1 MKEAGLT
8 PLLHQYKRIKAK
20 YPDAILLF
28 RVGDFYE
35 TFYEDAKIASKVL
48 GIVLTQRQEGVPL
61 AGVPYHAVEP
71 YIAKLV
77 RAGYKVAICEQL
89 EEPKPGKLVRRDVV
103 EVITP
108 GTLLEPQLLKERQ
121 PNYLM
126 ALVEDRNMWGVAT
139 IDISTGEFRVT
150 EIEAGHIK
158 DEVQKFQPSEI
169 IIPQSMTNIPDF
181 LKSYNLT
188 TIDDINFD
196 SELANTELCRHF
208 NVQSVDGFGL
218 TDMPLAIRAAGAALH
233 YVKETKKHTLDY
245 ISSIKPYRVQ
255 DFMFIDSFT
264 RRNLELTEKITG
276 EYEGSLLSV
285 LDETCTPMGARLMRE
300 YVLSPLLDLNH
311 IRKRLDAVQVLY
323 DAPTLLTKLRSIL
336 AKLPDMQRLISR
348 INVGRANPRELQGL
362 KRSIMLLPKINELLP
377 QSLSE
382 WKVTSLH
389 EVADII
395 DKTLVED
402 PPTKITE
409 GGLIKEGA
417 NAELDELRQVVRE
430 GKNWIAQLEAR
441 ERIRTGIESLKVGYN
456 SVFGYYIEVT
466 KPNLHKVPKNYIRK
480 QTLVNAER
488 FITPELKEY
497 ESKVLHAEDRIKDLE
512 YKLYNELRKEVAK
525 YTTLIQE
532 VAQKLAELD
541 VLASLAYVARKYN
554 YVRPEFHEADRIEI
568 IGGRHPVVE
577 HQLKEGE
584 FVPNDLM
591 FDEWHRILIVTGPN
605 MSGKST
611 YLRQAALILIM
622 AQMGS
627 FVPAESAHLRIVDRI
642 FTRIG
647 ASDDITRGVSTFLAE
662 MNETANILHNA
673 TERSLII
680 LDEIGRGTS
689 TFDGLAIAWAVVEY
703 IARNIKACTLFAT
716 HYHELTRLAD
726 MIPIV
731 KNFYVEAK
739 RYKNQIIFLHRVKP
753 GSSDESYGVDVA
765 RLAGLPKSVIQRAK
779 EILRHL
785 EYEEKR
791 QVLKKILK
799 STQVSLFDALEESEH
814 PIITKLKA
822 VDVNKLTPIDALLLI
837 RELKENLDR

>member
-1 MKEAGLT
+1 MKEGLT

-35 TFYEDAKIASKVL
+35 TFYEDAQIASKVL

-89 EEPKPGKLVRRDVV
+89 EEPKPGKLVHRDVV

-126 ALVEDRNMWGVAT
+126 ALVEERNMWGVAV

-150 EIEAGHIK
+150 EVEANHIE

-169 IIPQSMTNIPDF
+169 IIPQSMANIPNF

-196 SELANTELCRHF
+196 NELANTELCRHF

-233 YVKETKKHTLDY
+233 YVKETKKQTLDY

-285 LDETCTPMGARLMRE
+285 LDETCTPMGARLLRE
-300 YVLSPLLDLNH
+300 YMLSPLLDVTH

-377 QSLSE
+377 QSLSA
-382 WKVTSLH
+382 WKVTDLH

-409 GGLIKEGA
+409 GGLIKDGA
-417 NAELDELRQVVRE
+417 NAELDELRQIVRE
-430 GKNWIAQLEAR
+430 GKNWIAQLETR

-466 KPNLHKVPKNYIRK
+466 KPNLHKVPKDYIRK

-525 YTTLIQE
+525 YTTSMQE
-532 VAQKLAELD
+532 VAHKLAELD

-568 IGGRHPVVE
+568 VGGRHPVVE

-584 FVPNDLM
+584 FVPNDLI

-627 FVPAESAHLRIVDRI
+627 FVPAENARLRIVDRI

-647 ASDDITRGVSTFLAE
+647 ASDDIARGVSTFLAE

-703 IARNIKACTLFAT
+703 IARNIKAYTLFAT

-765 RLAGLPKSVIQRAK
+765 RLAGLPSPVIQRAK

-799 STQVSLFDALEESEH
+799 STQVSLFDTLEESEH

-822 VDVNKLTPIDALLLI
+822 IDVNKLTPIDALLLVK
-837 RELKENLDR
+837 ELKESLNR

>member
-1 MKEAGLT
+1 MKEGLT

-35 TFYEDAKIASKVL
+35 TFYEDAQIASKVL

-61 AGVPYHAVEP
+61 AGVPYHAAEP

-89 EEPKPGKLVRRDVV
+89 EEPKPGKLVHRDVV

-126 ALVEDRNMWGVAT
+126 ALIAERNMWGVAT

-150 EIEAGHIK
+150 EVEANHIE

-169 IIPQSMTNIPDF
+169 IIPHSMTNIPNF

-196 SELANTELCRHF
+196 NELANTELCRHF

-218 TDMPLAIRAAGAALH
+218 TDMPLAIRTAGAALH

-285 LDETCTPMGARLMRE
+285 LDETCTPMGARLLRE
-300 YVLSPLLDLNH
+300 YMLSPLLDVTH

-323 DAPTLLTKLRSIL
+323 EAPTLLTKLRSIL
-336 AKLPDMQRLISR
+336 ARLPDMQRLISR

-362 KRSIMLLPKINELLP
+362 KRSIMLLPEINELLP
-377 QSLSE
+377 QSLSD
-382 WKVTSLH
+382 WKVTTLH

-409 GGLIKEGA
+409 GGLIKDGA
-417 NAELDELRQVVRE
+417 NAELDELRQIVRE
-430 GKNWIAQLEAR
+430 GKNWIAQLETR

-466 KPNLHKVPKNYIRK
+466 KPNLHKVPKDYIRK

-525 YTTLIQE
+525 YTTSIQE

-568 IGGRHPVVE
+568 VGGRHPVVE
-577 HQLKEGE
+577 RQLKEGE

-627 FVPAESAHLRIVDRI
+627 FVPAESARLRIVDRI

-647 ASDDITRGVSTFLAE
+647 ASDDIARGVSTFLAE

-703 IARNIKACTLFAT
+703 IARNIKAYTLFAT

-765 RLAGLPKSVIQRAK
+765 RLAGLPSPVIQRAK

-822 VDVNKLTPIDALLLI
+822 VDVNKLTPIDALLLVK
-837 RELKENLDR
+837 ELKESLNR

>member
-1 MKEAGLT
+1 MKEGLT

-35 TFYEDAKIASKVL
+35 TFYEDAQIASKVL

-89 EEPKPGKLVRRDVV
+89 EEPKPGKLVHRDVV

-126 ALVEDRNMWGVAT
+126 ALIEERNMWGVAV

-150 EIEAGHIK
+150 EVEANHIE

-169 IIPQSMTNIPDF
+169 IIPQSMANIPNF

-196 SELANTELCRHF
+196 NELANTELCRHF

-233 YVKETKKHTLDY
+233 YVKETKKQTLDY

-285 LDETCTPMGARLMRE
+285 LDETCTPMGARLLRE
-300 YVLSPLLDLNH
+300 YMLSPLLDVTH

-377 QSLSE
+377 QSLSA
-382 WKVTSLH
+382 WKVTDLH

-409 GGLIKEGA
+409 GGLIKDGA
-417 NAELDELRQVVRE
+417 NAELDELRQIVRE
-430 GKNWIAQLEAR
+430 GKNWIAQLETR

-466 KPNLHKVPKNYIRK
+466 KPNLHKVPKDYIRK

-525 YTTLIQE
+525 YTTSMQE
-532 VAQKLAELD
+532 VAHKLAELD

-568 IGGRHPVVE
+568 VGGRHPVVE

-584 FVPNDLM
+584 FVPNDLI

-611 YLRQAALILIM
+611 YLRQVALILIM

-627 FVPAESAHLRIVDRI
+627 FVPAENARLRIVDRI

-647 ASDDITRGVSTFLAE
+647 ASDDIARGVSTFLAE

-703 IARNIKACTLFAT
+703 IARNIKAYTLFAT

-765 RLAGLPKSVIQRAK
+765 RLAGLPSPVIQRAK

-799 STQVSLFDALEESEH
+799 STQVSLFDTLEESEH

-822 VDVNKLTPIDALLLI
+822 IDVNKLTPIDALLLI
-837 RELKENLDR
+837 KELKESLNR

>member
-1 MKEAGLT
+1 MKEGLT

-35 TFYEDAKIASKVL
+35 TFYEDAQIASKVL

-89 EEPKPGKLVRRDVV
+89 EEPKPGKLVHRDVV

-126 ALVEDRNMWGVAT
+126 ALVEERNMWGVAV

-150 EIEAGHIK
+150 EVEANHIE

-169 IIPQSMTNIPDF
+169 IIPQSMANIPNF

-196 SELANTELCRHF
+196 NELANTELCRHF

-233 YVKETKKHTLDY
+233 YVKETKKQTLDY

-285 LDETCTPMGARLMRE
+285 LDETCTPMGARLLRE
-300 YVLSPLLDLNH
+300 YMLSPLLDVTH

-377 QSLSE
+377 QSLSA
-382 WKVTSLH
+382 WKVTDLH

-395 DKTLVED
+395 D
-402 PPTKITE
+402 
-409 GGLIKEGA
+409 
-417 NAELDELRQVVRE
+417 
-430 GKNWIAQLEAR
+430 
-441 ERIRTGIESLKVGYN
+441 
-456 SVFGYYIEVT
+456 
-466 KPNLHKVPKNYIRK
+466 
-480 QTLVNAER
+480 
-488 FITPELKEY
+488 
-497 ESKVLHAEDRIKDLE
+497 
-512 YKLYNELRKEVAK
+512 
-525 YTTLIQE
+525 
-532 VAQKLAELD
+532 
-541 VLASLAYVARKYN
+541 
-554 YVRPEFHEADRIEI
+554 
-568 IGGRHPVVE
+568 
-577 HQLKEGE
+577 
-584 FVPNDLM
+584 
-591 FDEWHRILIVTGPN
+591 
-605 MSGKST
+605 
-611 YLRQAALILIM
+611 
-622 AQMGS
+622 
-627 FVPAESAHLRIVDRI
+627 
-642 FTRIG
+642 
-647 ASDDITRGVSTFLAE
+647 
-662 MNETANILHNA
+662 
-673 TERSLII
+673 
-680 LDEIGRGTS
+680 
-689 TFDGLAIAWAVVEY
+689 
-703 IARNIKACTLFAT
+703 
-716 HYHELTRLAD
+716 
-726 MIPIV
+726 
-731 KNFYVEAK
+731 
-739 RYKNQIIFLHRVKP
+739 
-753 GSSDESYGVDVA
+753 
-765 RLAGLPKSVIQRAK
+765 
-779 EILRHL
+779 
-785 EYEEKR
+785 
-791 QVLKKILK
+791 
-799 STQVSLFDALEESEH
+799 
-814 PIITKLKA
+814 
-822 VDVNKLTPIDALLLI
+822 
-837 RELKENLDR
+837 

>member
-1 MKEAGLT
+1 MKEGLT

-35 TFYEDAKIASKVL
+35 TFYEDAQIASKVL

-89 EEPKPGKLVRRDVV
+89 EEPKPGKLVHRDVV

-126 ALVEDRNMWGVAT
+126 ALIEERNMWGVAV

-150 EIEAGHIK
+150 EVEANHIE

-169 IIPQSMTNIPDF
+169 IIPQSMANIPNF

-196 SELANTELCRHF
+196 NEFANTELCRHF

-233 YVKETKKHTLDY
+233 YVKETKKQTLDY

-285 LDETCTPMGARLMRE
+285 LDETCTPMGARLLRE
-300 YVLSPLLDLNH
+300 YMLSPLLDVTH

-377 QSLSE
+377 QSLSA
-382 WKVTSLH
+382 WKVTDLH

-409 GGLIKEGA
+409 GGLIKDGA
-417 NAELDELRQVVRE
+417 NAELDELRQIVRE
-430 GKNWIAQLEAR
+430 GKNWIAQLETR

-466 KPNLHKVPKNYIRK
+466 KPNLHKVPKDYIRK

-525 YTTLIQE
+525 YTTSMQE
-532 VAQKLAELD
+532 VAHKLAELD

-568 IGGRHPVVE
+568 VGGRHPVVE

-584 FVPNDLM
+584 FVPNDLI

-611 YLRQAALILIM
+611 YLRQVALILIM

-627 FVPAESAHLRIVDRI
+627 FVPAESARLRIVDRI

-647 ASDDITRGVSTFLAE
+647 ASDDIARGVSTFLAE

-703 IARNIKACTLFAT
+703 IARNIKAYTLFAT

-765 RLAGLPKSVIQRAK
+765 RLAGLPSPVIQRAK

-799 STQVSLFDALEESEH
+799 STQVSLFDTLEESEH

-822 VDVNKLTPIDALLLI
+822 IDVNKLTPIDALLLI
-837 RELKENLDR
+837 KELKESLNR

>member
-1 MKEAGLT
+1 MKEGLT

-35 TFYEDAKIASKVL
+35 TFYEDAQIASKVL

-89 EEPKPGKLVRRDVV
+89 EEPKPGKLVHRDVV

-126 ALVEDRNMWGVAT
+126 ALIEERNMWGVAV

-150 EIEAGHIK
+150 EVEANHIE

-169 IIPQSMTNIPDF
+169 IIPQSMANIPNF

-196 SELANTELCRHF
+196 NELANTELCRHF

-233 YVKETKKHTLDY
+233 YVKETKKQTLDY

-285 LDETCTPMGARLMRE
+285 LDETCTPMGARLLRE
-300 YVLSPLLDLNH
+300 YMLSPLLDVTH

-348 INVGRANPRELQGL
+348 INVGRANPREIQGL

-377 QSLSE
+377 QSLSA
-382 WKVTSLH
+382 WKVTDLH

-409 GGLIKEGA
+409 GGLIKDGA
-417 NAELDELRQVVRE
+417 NAELDELRQIVRE
-430 GKNWIAQLEAR
+430 GKNWIAQLETR

-466 KPNLHKVPKNYIRK
+466 KPNLHKVPKDYIRK

-525 YTTLIQE
+525 YTTSMQE
-532 VAQKLAELD
+532 VAHKLAELD

-568 IGGRHPVVE
+568 VGGRHPVVE

-584 FVPNDLM
+584 FVPNDLI

-627 FVPAESAHLRIVDRI
+627 FVPAESARLRIVDRI

-647 ASDDITRGVSTFLAE
+647 ASDDIARGVSTFLAE

-703 IARNIKACTLFAT
+703 IARNIKAYTLFAT

-765 RLAGLPKSVIQRAK
+765 RLAGLPSPVIQRAK

-822 VDVNKLTPIDALLLI
+822 IDVNKLTPIDALLLVK
-837 RELKENLDR
+837 ELKESLNR

>member
-1 MKEAGLT
+1 MKEGLT

-35 TFYEDAKIASKVL
+35 TFYEDAQIASKVL

-89 EEPKPGKLVRRDVV
+89 EEPKPGKLVHRDVV

-126 ALVEDRNMWGVAT
+126 ALIEERNMWGVAV

-150 EIEAGHIK
+150 EVEANHIE

-169 IIPQSMTNIPDF
+169 IIPQSMANIPNF

-196 SELANTELCRHF
+196 NELANTELCRHF

-233 YVKETKKHTLDY
+233 YVKETKKQTLDY

-285 LDETCTPMGARLMRE
+285 LDETCTPMGARLLRE
-300 YVLSPLLDLNH
+300 YMLSPLLDVTH

-377 QSLSE
+377 QSLSA
-382 WKVTSLH
+382 WKVTDLH

-409 GGLIKEGA
+409 GGLIKDGA
-417 NAELDELRQVVRE
+417 NAELDELRQIVRE
-430 GKNWIAQLEAR
+430 GKNWIAQLETR

-466 KPNLHKVPKNYIRK
+466 KPNLHKVPKDYIRK

-525 YTTLIQE
+525 YTTSMQE
-532 VAQKLAELD
+532 VAHKLAELD

-568 IGGRHPVVE
+568 VGGRHPVVE

-584 FVPNDLM
+584 FVPNDLI

-627 FVPAESAHLRIVDRI
+627 FVPAESARLRIVDRI

-647 ASDDITRGVSTFLAE
+647 ASDDIARGVSTFLAE

-703 IARNIKACTLFAT
+703 IARNIKAYTLFAT

-765 RLAGLPKSVIQRAK
+765 RLAGLPSPVIQRAK

-822 VDVNKLTPIDALLLI
+822 IDVNKLTPIDALLLVK
-837 RELKENLDR
+837 ELKESLNR

>member
-150 EIEAGHIK
+150 ETEAGHIK

-466 KPNLHKVPKNYIRK
+466 KPNLHKVPKDYIRK

-799 STQVSLFDALEESEH
+799 STQVSLFDVLEESEH

>member
-1 MKEAGLT
+1 MKEGLT

-35 TFYEDAKIASKVL
+35 TFYEDAQIASKVL

-89 EEPKPGKLVRRDVV
+89 EEPKPGKLVHRDVV

-126 ALVEDRNMWGVAT
+126 ALIEERNMWGVAV

-150 EIEAGHIK
+150 EVEANHIE

-169 IIPQSMTNIPDF
+169 IIPQSMANIPNF

-196 SELANTELCRHF
+196 NELANTELCRHF

-233 YVKETKKHTLDY
+233 YVKETKKQTLDY

-285 LDETCTPMGARLMRE
+285 LDETCTPMGARLLRE
-300 YVLSPLLDLNH
+300 YMLSPLLDVTH

-323 DAPTLLTKLRSIL
+323 DAPTLLTKLRSTL

-377 QSLSE
+377 QSLSA
-382 WKVTSLH
+382 WKVTDLH

-409 GGLIKEGA
+409 GGLIKDGA
-417 NAELDELRQVVRE
+417 NAELDELRQIVRE
-430 GKNWIAQLEAR
+430 GKNWIAQLETR

-466 KPNLHKVPKNYIRK
+466 KPNLHKVPKDYIRK

-525 YTTLIQE
+525 YTTSMQE
-532 VAQKLAELD
+532 VAHKLAELD

-568 IGGRHPVVE
+568 VGGRHPVVE

-584 FVPNDLM
+584 FVPNDLI

-627 FVPAESAHLRIVDRI
+627 FVPAESARLRIVDRI

-647 ASDDITRGVSTFLAE
+647 ASDDIARGVSTFLAE

-703 IARNIKACTLFAT
+703 IARNIKAYTLFAT

-765 RLAGLPKSVIQRAK
+765 RLAGLPSPVIQRAK

-822 VDVNKLTPIDALLLI
+822 IDVNKLTPIDALLLVK
-837 RELKENLDR
+837 ELKESLNR

>member
-466 KPNLHKVPKNYIRK
+466 KPNLHKVPKDYIRK

>member
-1 MKEAGLT
+1 MKEGLT
-8 PLLHQYKRIKAK
+8 PLLHQYQRIKAK

-71 YIAKLV
+71 YVAKLV

-89 EEPKPGKLVRRDVV
+89 EEPKPGKLVHRDVV

-126 ALVEDRNMWGVAT
+126 ALIEERNMWGVAT

-150 EIEAGHIK
+150 EVEAGHIK

-169 IIPQSMTNIPDF
+169 VIPQSMTNIPNF

-188 TIDDINFD
+188 ATDDINFD
-196 SELANTELCRHF
+196 SELANTELSRHF

-233 YVKETKKHTLDY
+233 YVKETKKQTLDY
-245 ISSIKPYRVQ
+245 ISSIRPYRVQ

-285 LDETCTPMGARLMRE
+285 LDETCTPMGARLLRE
-300 YVLSPLLDLNH
+300 YMLSPLLDVTH

-377 QSLSE
+377 QSLSD

-417 NAELDELRQVVRE
+417 NAELDGLRQIVRE

-466 KPNLHKVPKNYIRK
+466 KPNLHKVPKDYIRK

-512 YKLYNELRKEVAK
+512 YKLYNELRGEVAK
-525 YTTLIQE
+525 YTTLMQE
-532 VAQKLAELD
+532 VAKKLAELD

-568 IGGRHPVVE
+568 VGGRHPVVE

-584 FVPNDLM
+584 FVPNDLT
-591 FDEWHRILIVTGPN
+591 FDEWHRVLIVTGPN

-689 TFDGLAIAWAVVEY
+689 TFDGLSIAWAVVEY

-739 RYKNQIIFLHRVKP
+739 RYKDRVIFLHRVKP

-765 RLAGLPKSVIQRAK
+765 RLAGLPKPVIQRAK

-799 STQVSLFDALEESEH
+799 STQVSLFDVLEESEH
-814 PIITKLKA
+814 PIITKLKTI
-822 VDVNKLTPIDALLLI
+822 DVNKLTPIDALLLI
-837 RELKENLDR
+837 KELKESLDR

>member
-1 MKEAGLT
+1 MKEGLT

-35 TFYEDAKIASKVL
+35 TFYEDAQIASKVL
-48 GIVLTQRQEGVPL
+48 GIILTQRQEGVPL

-71 YIAKLV
+71 YVAKLV

-89 EEPKPGKLVRRDVV
+89 EEPKPGKLVHRDVV

-126 ALVEDRNMWGVAT
+126 ALIEERNMWGVAT

-150 EIEAGHIK
+150 EVEAGHIK

-169 IIPQSMTNIPDF
+169 VIPQSMTNIPNF

-188 TIDDINFD
+188 ATDDINFD
-196 SELANTELCRHF
+196 SELANTELSRHF

-245 ISSIKPYRVQ
+245 ISSIRPYRVQ

-300 YVLSPLLDLNH
+300 YVLSPLLDVPH

-323 DAPTLLTKLRSIL
+323 DGPTLLTKLRSIL

-377 QSLSE
+377 QSLSD
-382 WKVTSLH
+382 WKVTNLH

-417 NAELDELRQVVRE
+417 NAELDGLRQIVRE

-466 KPNLHKVPKNYIRK
+466 KPNLHKVPKDYIRK

-497 ESKVLHAEDRIKDLE
+497 ETKVLHAEDRIKDLE
-512 YKLYNELRKEVAK
+512 YKLYNELRGEVAK
-525 YTTLIQE
+525 YTTLMQE
-532 VAQKLAELD
+532 VAKKLAELD

-568 IGGRHPVVE
+568 VGGRHPVVE

-584 FVPNDLM
+584 FVPNDLT
-591 FDEWHRILIVTGPN
+591 FDEWHRVLIVTGPN

-689 TFDGLAIAWAVVEY
+689 TFDGLSIAWAVVEY

-739 RYKNQIIFLHRVKP
+739 RYKDRVIFLHRVKP

-765 RLAGLPKSVIQRAK
+765 RLAGLPKPVIQRAK

-799 STQVSLFDALEESEH
+799 STQVSLFDVLEESEH

-822 VDVNKLTPIDALLLI
+822 IDVNKLTPIDALLLI
-837 RELKENLDR
+837 KELKESLDR

>member
-1 MKEAGLT
+1 MKEGLT
-8 PLLHQYKRIKAK
+8 PLLHQYQRIKAK

-71 YIAKLV
+71 YVAKLV

-89 EEPKPGKLVRRDVV
+89 EEPKPGKLVHRDVV

-126 ALVEDRNMWGVAT
+126 ALIEERNMWGVAT

-150 EIEAGHIK
+150 EVEAGHIK

-169 IIPQSMTNIPDF
+169 VIPQSMTNIPNF

-188 TIDDINFD
+188 ATDDINFD
-196 SELANTELCRHF
+196 SELANTELSRHF

-233 YVKETKKHTLDY
+233 YVKETKKQTLDY

-285 LDETCTPMGARLMRE
+285 LDETCTPMGARLLRE
-300 YVLSPLLDLNH
+300 YMLSPLLDVTH

-377 QSLSE
+377 QSLSD

-417 NAELDELRQVVRE
+417 NAELDGLRQIVRE

-466 KPNLHKVPKNYIRK
+466 KPNLHKVPKDYIRK

-512 YKLYNELRKEVAK
+512 YKLYNELRGEVAK
-525 YTTLIQE
+525 YTTLMQE
-532 VAQKLAELD
+532 VAKKLAELD

-568 IGGRHPVVE
+568 VGGRHPVVE

-584 FVPNDLM
+584 FVPNDLT
-591 FDEWHRILIVTGPN
+591 FDEWHRVLIVTGPN

-689 TFDGLAIAWAVVEY
+689 TFDGLSIAWAVVEY

-739 RYKNQIIFLHRVKP
+739 RYKDRVIFLHRVKP

-765 RLAGLPKSVIQRAK
+765 RLAGLPKPVIQRAK

-799 STQVSLFDALEESEH
+799 STQVSLFDVLEESEH
-814 PIITKLKA
+814 PIITKLKTI
-822 VDVNKLTPIDALLLI
+822 DVNKLTPIDALLLI
-837 RELKENLDR
+837 KELKESLDR

>member
-1 MKEAGLT
+1 MKEGLT

-35 TFYEDAKIASKVL
+35 TFYEDAQIASKVL

-89 EEPKPGKLVRRDVV
+89 EEPKPGKLVHRDVV

-126 ALVEDRNMWGVAT
+126 ALIEERNMCGVAV

-150 EIEAGHIK
+150 EVEANHIE

-169 IIPQSMTNIPDF
+169 IIPQSMANIPNF

-196 SELANTELCRHF
+196 NELANTELCRHF

-233 YVKETKKHTLDY
+233 YVKETKKQTLDY

-285 LDETCTPMGARLMRE
+285 LDETCTPMGARLLRE
-300 YVLSPLLDLNH
+300 YMLSPLLDVTH

-377 QSLSE
+377 QSLSA
-382 WKVTSLH
+382 WKVTDLH

-409 GGLIKEGA
+409 GGLIKDGA
-417 NAELDELRQVVRE
+417 NAELDELRQIVRE
-430 GKNWIAQLEAR
+430 GKNWIAQLETR

-466 KPNLHKVPKNYIRK
+466 KPNLHKVPKDYIRK

-525 YTTLIQE
+525 YTTSMQE
-532 VAQKLAELD
+532 VAHKLAELD

-568 IGGRHPVVE
+568 VGGRHPVVE

-584 FVPNDLM
+584 FVPNDLI

-611 YLRQAALILIM
+611 YLRQVALILIM

-627 FVPAESAHLRIVDRI
+627 FVPAESARLRIVDRI

-647 ASDDITRGVSTFLAE
+647 ASDDIARGVSTFLAE

-703 IARNIKACTLFAT
+703 IARNIKAYTLFAT

-765 RLAGLPKSVIQRAK
+765 RLAGLPSPVIQRAK

-799 STQVSLFDALEESEH
+799 STQVSLFDTLEESEH

-822 VDVNKLTPIDALLLI
+822 IDVNKLTPIDALLLI
-837 RELKENLDR
+837 KELKESLNR

>member
-1 MKEAGLT
+1 MKEGLT

-89 EEPKPGKLVRRDVV
+89 EEPKPGKLVHRDVV

-126 ALVEDRNMWGVAT
+126 ALIEERNMWGVAV

-150 EIEAGHIK
+150 EVEANHIE

-169 IIPQSMTNIPDF
+169 IIPQSMANIPNF

-196 SELANTELCRHF
+196 NELANTELCRHF

-233 YVKETKKHTLDY
+233 YVKETKKQTLDY

-285 LDETCTPMGARLMRE
+285 LDETCTPMGARLLRE
-300 YVLSPLLDLNH
+300 YMLSPLLDVTH

-382 WKVTSLH
+382 WKVANLH

-409 GGLIKEGA
+409 GGLIKDGA
-417 NAELDELRQVVRE
+417 NAELDELRQIVRE
-430 GKNWIAQLEAR
+430 GKNWIAQLETR

-466 KPNLHKVPKNYIRK
+466 KPNLHKVPKDYIRK

-525 YTTLIQE
+525 YTTSMQE

-568 IGGRHPVVE
+568 VGGRHPVVE

-584 FVPNDLM
+584 FVPNDLI

-627 FVPAESAHLRIVDRI
+627 FVPAESARLRIVDRI

-647 ASDDITRGVSTFLAE
+647 ASDDIARGVSTFLAE

-703 IARNIKACTLFAT
+703 IARNIKAYTLFAT

-765 RLAGLPKSVIQRAK
+765 RLAGLPSPVIQRAK

-799 STQVSLFDALEESEH
+799 STQVSLFDTLEESEH

-837 RELKENLDR
+837 KELKESLNR